1 MKQIKKRVEV
11 KEIELTHVCSKQKE
25 SAERSKV

>member
-11 KEIELTHVCSKQKE
+11 KEIELTHVCSKQK
-25 SAERSKV
+25 